1 VAGLIAQADRGALTS
16 GQQVV
21 VTVTGH
27 GLKDIDTALGHAGP
41 VHAEVVPAD
50 LLAIASVCGLVD

>member
-1 VAGLIAQADRGALTS
+1 M
-16 GQQVV
+16 
-21 VTVTGH
+21 TGH
-27 GLKDIDTALGHAGP
+27 GLKDIDTALAQAGP